1 MALILSIE
9 TSTTVCSVAITE
21 GNRVLAA
28 EKLFMEKSHSNLLT
42 IIIQDLLKACGLSL
56 KEMDAIAVSEGPG
69 SYTGLRIGVSTA
81 KGFAYALDKPIIA
94 VGTLKAMAYE
104 VSQYNTEESLLV
116 PMLDA
121 RRMEVYTATFD
132 YSLRAINEVKPLIL
146 DEDSFK
152 ETLAN
157 NIVLFHGDGSSK
169 FKPLIESNKNARF
182 IEGLT
187 PSAWA
192 IGQLAFKKYL
202 KEEFEDKAY
211 FEPFYLKEFRATTP
225 KALL

>member
-21 GNRVLAA
+21 GNNVLATQ
-28 EKLFMEKSHSNLLT
+28 KLFLEKSHSNLLT

-56 KEMDAIAVSEGPG
+56 KEISAIAVSKGPG

-81 KGFAYALDKPIIA
+81 KGLAYSLDKPI
-94 VGTLKAMAYE
+94 VSVSTLKAMAHE
-104 VSQYNTEESLLV
+104 VSQYNTEGSLFI

-121 RRMEVYTATFD
+121 RRMEVYTATYND
-132 YSLRAINEVKPLIL
+132 SLEPLNEVEALIL
-146 DEDSFK
+146 DEESFR
-152 ETLAN
+152 ETLTHRKA
-157 NIVLFHGDGSSK
+157 LFHGDGAAK

-192 IGQLAFKKYL
+192 IGQLAFNKYQ
-202 KEEFEDKAY
+202 KEEFEDIAY

>member
-21 GNRVLAA
+21 SNNVVAT
-28 EKLFMEKSHSNLLT
+28 EKLFLERSHSNLLT
-42 IIIQDLLKACGLSL
+42 IIIQDLLKTCGLSIE
-56 KEMDAIAVSEGPG
+56 EMNAIAVSEGPG

-81 KGFAYALDKPIIA
+81 KGLAYALDKPI
-94 VGTLKAMAYE
+94 VSVSTLKAMAHE
-104 VSQYNTEESLLV
+104 VNQFNTEGSLLV

-121 RRMEVYTATFD
+121 RRMEVYTATFNEA
-132 YSLRAINEVKPLIL
+132 LAPQNEVRALIL
-146 DEDSFK
+146 DEGSFE
-152 ETLAN
+152 ETLTDKK
-157 NIVLFHGDGSSK
+157 VLFHGDGVAK

-192 IGQLAFKKYL
+192 IGQLAFKKY
-202 KEEFEDKAY
+202 ENQEFEDQAY

>member
-21 GNRVLAA
+21 GNKVLAT
-28 EKLFMEKSHSNLLT
+28 EKLFLERSHSNLLT
-42 IIIQDLLKACGLSL
+42 IIIQDLLRTCGLSL

-94 VGTLKAMAYE
+94 VGTLMAMAHE
-104 VSQYNTEESLLV
+104 VSQYNTEDSLLV

-132 YSLRAINEVKPLIL
+132 HELSIIYEVKPLIL

-152 ETLAN
+152 ETLTGDK
-157 NIVLFHGDGSSK
+157 VLFHGDGASK
-169 FKPLIESNKNARF
+169 FKPLIESNKNAKF

-192 IGQLAFKKYL
+192 VGQLAFMKYE
-202 KEEFEDKAY
+202 KEEFEDQAY

>member
-21 GNRVLAA
+21 GNKVLAT
-28 EKLFMEKSHSNLLT
+28 EKLFLERSHSNLLT
-42 IIIQDLLKACGLSL
+42 IIIQDLLRTCGLSL

-94 VGTLKAMAYE
+94 VGTLMAMAHE
-104 VSQYNTEESLLV
+104 VSQYNTEDSLLV

-132 YSLRAINEVKPLIL
+132 HDLRAINEVKPLIL
-146 DEDSFK
+146 NEDSFK
-152 ETLAN
+152 ETLAGDK
-157 NIVLFHGDGSSK
+157 VLFHGDGANK
-169 FKPLIESNKNARF
+169 FKPLIESNKNAKF

-192 IGQLAFKKYL
+192 VGQLAFKKYE
-202 KEEFEDKAY
+202 KEEFEDQAY

>member
-21 GNRVLAA
+21 GNNILATQ
-28 EKLFMEKSHSNLLT
+28 KLFLEKSHSNLLT

-56 KEMDAIAVSEGPG
+56 KEIAAIAVSKGPG

-81 KGFAYALDKPIIA
+81 KGLAYSLDKPI
-94 VGTLKAMAYE
+94 VSVSTLKAMAHE
-104 VSQYNTEESLLV
+104 VSQYNTEGSLLI

-121 RRMEVYTATFD
+121 RRMEVYTATFND
-132 YSLRAINEVKPLIL
+132 SLESLNEVEALIL
-146 DEDSFK
+146 DEESFR
-152 ETLAN
+152 ETLTDRKA
-157 NIVLFHGDGSSK
+157 LFLGDGAAK
-169 FKPLIESNKNARF
+169 FKPLIESNKNAKF

-192 IGQLAFKKYL
+192 IGQLAFNKYQ
-202 KEEFEDKAY
+202 KEEFEDIAY